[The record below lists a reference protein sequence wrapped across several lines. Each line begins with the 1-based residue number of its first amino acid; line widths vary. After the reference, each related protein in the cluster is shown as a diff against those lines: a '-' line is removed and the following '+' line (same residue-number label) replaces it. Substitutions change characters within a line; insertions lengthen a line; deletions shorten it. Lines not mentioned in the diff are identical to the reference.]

1 MNGRV
6 LSTENILSND
16 DPGMKPKKK
25 KIRNYSFQKS
35 KRLPI
40 DKMTEINGIRIPSM
54 PGSCY
59 HAIIATLAR
68 NKDKFCSWEK
78 IIEGTHYHMRMYGG
92 EKSWKKFI
100 NKNQVKSHQ
109 QRIKDNTHTLTRTGK
124 DCYGYRLHEQ
134 GMCIYY
140 FKDGAMLLTG
150 GNLSASENGQYG
162 VVFPDGR
169 DLQTRYRGTTM
180 THKEYVRFLGK
191 GLIDKTGKVLDAA
204 GLKRMRAV
212 GSEEDLSPKESESES
227 KSHVCVILES
237 TFDQHTA
244 ERLEKLGFE
253 VEQAFGN
260 ELIGLVLTSQM
271 QKLKADLD
279 VKEVEISGE

>member
-1 MNGRV
+1 
-6 LSTENILSND
+6 
-16 DPGMKPKKK
+16 
-25 KIRNYSFQKS
+25 
-35 KRLPI
+35 
-40 DKMTEINGIRIPSM
+40 
-54 PGSCY
+54 
-59 HAIIATLAR
+59 
-68 NKDKFCSWEK
+68 
-78 IIEGTHYHMRMYGG
+78 MRMYGG
-92 EKSWKKFI
+92 EKSWEKFI

-109 QRIKDNTHTLTRTGK
+109 QRVKDNTHTLTRTGK

-150 GNLSASENGQYG
+150 GNLNALENGQYS

-180 THKEYVRFLGK
+180 TYKEYVRFLEK
-191 GLIDKTGKVLDAA
+191 GLIDKTGKVLDVD
-204 GLKRMRAV
+204 GVKRMRAV
-212 GSEEDLSPKESESES
+212 GSEEDSNSEET
-227 KSHVCVILES
+227 KSHVCVILEN
-237 TFDQHTA
+237 TFDQQTA

-271 QKLKADLD
+271 QKLKADSD
-279 VKEVEISGE
+279 VKEVEVSGD